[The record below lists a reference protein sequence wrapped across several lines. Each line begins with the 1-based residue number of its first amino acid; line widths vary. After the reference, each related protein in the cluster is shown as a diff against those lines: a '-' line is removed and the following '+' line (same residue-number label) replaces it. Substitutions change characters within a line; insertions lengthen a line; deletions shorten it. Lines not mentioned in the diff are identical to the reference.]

1 MSQPFT
7 QRHTGALLGSPSKYA
22 LRNSVESQRESMM
35 RRICSS
41 AKKGGDKCSERRKSV
56 LNSVEFSQKKTTA
69 HADLKHSTAGL
80 RFTFVLLRSKT
91 FNQYCT
97 DLMSASPKDGSG
109 QLDVGTQVGHIHR
122 HDTACSGW

>member
-1 MSQPFT
+1 MS
-7 QRHTGALLGSPSKYA
+7 RIYRGAHEG
-22 LRNSVESQRESMM
+22 EH
-35 RRICSS
+35 
-41 AKKGGDKCSERRKSV
+41 KCSGKRKSV
-56 LNSVEFSQKKTTA
+56 PNSVGFSQKEVTA

-80 RFTFVLLRSKT
+80 RFTFVLLFFKV

-97 DLMSASPKDGSG
+97 DLMSASQKDGSG